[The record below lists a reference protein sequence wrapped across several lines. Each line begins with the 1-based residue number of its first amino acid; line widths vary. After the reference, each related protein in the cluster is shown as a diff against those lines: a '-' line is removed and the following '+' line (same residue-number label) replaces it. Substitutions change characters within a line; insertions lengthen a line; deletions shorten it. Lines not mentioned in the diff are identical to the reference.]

1 MGTGGYG
8 AVYLAKNKK
17 TGNYVAIKAIQK
29 LKVKDYESFITEM
42 NILKGL
48 DHPNIYKLYETW
60 ETDRI
65 WFLSTEYCKGGELF
79 YYIVKQDNKHLTEG
93 EAALIMR
100 QGFSAIKYLHE
111 NSICH
116 RDIKP
121 ENFLLYKE
129 KDPDNI
135 KLIDFGLAKKLSKNE
150 IMNNPNG
157 TAYYIAPE
165 VLKGEYTLKWDVW
178 SMGVVLYIMM
188 CGRPPFK
195 GKTNPEIINNV
206 LKGDYHFDYP
216 SFETASDDVKDFI
229 SKWLELDVDKRMSA
243 AEAYDHPWI
252 QKQWEKEEKTLTIP
266 PEVPDSI
273 MDFMNAV
280 NFKKTTL
287 TFLASRI
294 PEDQIENLR
303 KAFIKI
309 DKNGD
314 GVLSKQELSEG
325 VSKVP
330 GCNIKEEDWDLVLQ
344 LMDTNNNGN
353 IDYTEF
359 IAGCMQSYVYLKE
372 NNLKHAFE
380 YFDKDGNGT
389 ITLEE
394 LKETLSSDDLLLDE
408 KEIEMI
414 ISEIDQ
420 NDDGKIDYNEFLEMM
435 KNNDR
440 MTDLL
445 AK

>member
-1 MGTGGYG
+1 LRRNLEQAGT
-8 AVYLAKNKK
+8 APCILLKLNK

-79 YYIVKQDNKHLTEG
+79 YYIVKQENKHLTEG

-100 QGFSAIKYLHE
+100 QSFSALKYLHE

-121 ENFLLYKE
+121 ENFLLYKD

-135 KLIDFGLAKKLSKNE
+135 KVIDFGLAKKLSENE
-150 IMNNPNG
+150 IMSNPNG

-165 VLKGEYTLKWDVW
+165 VLKGDYTVKCDIW

-195 GKTNPEIINNV
+195 GKTNPEIINSV
-206 LKGDYHFDYP
+206 LKGEYNFDYP
-216 SFETASDDVKDFI
+216 SFETASEDVKDFI
-229 SKWLELDVDKRMSA
+229 SKWLETDVDSRMSA

-266 PEVPDSI
+266 EDVPDSI

-280 NFKKTTL
+280 NFK
-287 TFLASRI
+287 
-294 PEDQIENLR
+294 
-303 KAFIKI
+303 
-309 DKNGD
+309 
-314 GVLSKQELSEG
+314 
-325 VSKVP
+325 
-330 GCNIKEEDWDLVLQ
+330 
-344 LMDTNNNGN
+344 
-353 IDYTEF
+353 
-359 IAGCMQSYVYLKE
+359 
-372 NNLKHAFE
+372 
-380 YFDKDGNGT
+380 
-389 ITLEE
+389 
-394 LKETLSSDDLLLDE
+394 
-408 KEIEMI
+408 
-414 ISEIDQ
+414 
-420 NDDGKIDYNEFLEMM
+420 
-435 KNNDR
+435 
-440 MTDLL
+440 
-445 AK
+445 

>member
-1 MGTGGYG
+1 M
-8 AVYLAKNKK
+8 YLAKNKK

-29 LKVKDYESFITEM
+29 LKVKDYESFVTEM

-65 WFLSTEYCKGGELF
+65 CFLSTEYCRGGELF
-79 YYIVKQDNKHLTEG
+79 YYIVKQEKKHLTEG

-100 QGFSAIKYLHE
+100 QGFSALKYLHE
-111 NSICH
+111 NNIWH

-121 ENFLLYKE
+121 ENFLLYKD
-129 KDPDNI
+129 KNPDNI
-135 KLIDFGLAKKLSKNE
+135 KLIDFGLAKKLSENE
-150 IMNNPNG
+150 IMSNPNG

-165 VLKGEYTLKWDVW
+165 VLKGEYTVKCDVW

-195 GKTNPEIINNV
+195 GKTNPEIISSV
-206 LKGDYHFDYP
+206 LKGEYHYDYP
-216 SFETASDDVKDFI
+216 SFEKASEEVKDFI
-229 SKWLELDVDKRMSA
+229 AKWLEMDVDSRMSA

-252 QKQWEKEEKTLTIP
+252 QKQWEKEEKDLEIP
-266 PEVPDSI
+266 EDVPNSI

-294 PEDQIENLR
+294 PEEQIENLR

-309 DKNGD
+309 DTNGD
-314 GVLSKQELSEG
+314 GVLSKEELVEG
-325 VSKVP
+325 VSAVP
-330 GCNIKEEDWDLVLQ
+330 ECNIAEEDWDLVIQ
-344 LMDTNNNGN
+344 LMDTNNNGS

-372 NNLKHAFE
+372 NNLKQAFE

-394 LKETLSSDDLLLDE
+394 LKDTLWCDDLLLDE
-408 KEIEMI
+408 SEIEKI
-414 ISEIDQ
+414 ISDIDQ
-420 NDDGKIDYNEFLEMM
+420 NKDGMIDYKEFLEMM
-435 KNNDR
+435 KKNEK
-440 MTDLL
+440 MKDLISV
-445 AK
+445 

>member
-1 MGTGGYG
+1 
-8 AVYLAKNKK
+8 
-17 TGNYVAIKAIQK
+17 
-29 LKVKDYESFITEM
+29 M

-65 WFLSTEYCKGGELF
+65 CFLSTEYCRGGELF
-79 YYIVKQDNKHLTEG
+79 YYIVKQENKHVTEG
-93 EAALIMR
+93 EAALVMR
-100 QGFSAIKYLHE
+100 QGFSALKYLHE

-129 KDPDNI
+129 KEPDNI
-135 KLIDFGLAKKLSKNE
+135 KLIDFGLAKKLSENE
-150 IMNNPNG
+150 IMSNPNG

-165 VLKGEYTLKWDVW
+165 VLKGDYTVKCDIW

-195 GKTNPEIINNV
+195 GKTNPEIINSV
-206 LKGDYHFDYP
+206 LKGEYNFDYP
-216 SFETASDDVKDFI
+216 SFEIASDDVKDFI
-229 SKWLELDVDKRMSA
+229 SKCLEMDVDKRMSA
-243 AEAYDHPWI
+243 ADAYDHPWI
-252 QKQWEKEEKTLTIP
+252 QRQWEKEEKELTIP
-266 PEVPDSI
+266 ADVPESI

-294 PEDQIENLR
+294 PEDQIENVR

-309 DKNGD
+309 DVNGD
-314 GVLSKQELSEG
+314 GVLSKEELVKG
-325 VSKVP
+325 ISKIP
-330 GCNIKEEDWDLVLQ
+330 ECKIKEEDWDLAIQ
-344 LMDTNNNGN
+344 LMDSNNNGC
-353 IDYTEF
+353 IDYSEF

-372 NNLKHAFE
+372 NNLKQAFE
-380 YFDKDGNGT
+380 YFDRDGNGT
-389 ITLEE
+389 ITLDE
-394 LKETLSSDDLLLDE
+394 LKESLCSDDMLLDE
-408 KEIEMI
+408 KELENI

-420 NDDGKIDYNEFLEMM
+420 NDDGKIDYNEFIEMM
-435 KNNDR
+435 KTNDK
-440 MTDLL
+440 MKELISS
-445 AK
+445 K

>member
-1 MGTGGYG
+1 MESHKTKVLKSWFIDSKKGNIKNEYFFEKKLGTGGYG
-8 AVYLAKNKK
+8 AVYLARNKK

-65 WFLSTEYCKGGELF
+65 CFLSTEYCRGGELF
-79 YYIVKQDNKHLTEG
+79 YYIVKQEKKHLSEG

-100 QGFSAIKYLHE
+100 QGFSALKYLHE

-129 KDPDNI
+129 KNPDNI
-135 KLIDFGLAKKLSKNE
+135 KLIDFGLAKKLSENE

-165 VLKGEYTLKWDVW
+165 VLKGEYSMKCDIW

-195 GKTNPEIINNV
+195 GKTNPDIINSV
-206 LKGDYHFDYP
+206 LKGEYNFDYP
-216 SFETASDDVKDFI
+216 SFESASEDVKDFI
-229 SKWLELDVDKRMSA
+229 TQCLEMDVDKRMSA

-252 QKQWEKEEKTLTIP
+252 QKQWEKEEKDLTIP
-266 PEVPDSI
+266 EDVPDSI
-273 MDFMNAV
+273 MDFMNSV

-294 PEDQIENLR
+294 PEEQIENLR

-314 GVLSKQELSEG
+314 GALSKEELVVG
-325 VSKVP
+325 VSAVP
-330 GCNIKEEDWDLVLQ
+330 E
-344 LMDTNNNGN
+344 
-353 IDYTEF
+353 
-359 IAGCMQSYVYLKE
+359 
-372 NNLKHAFE
+372 
-380 YFDKDGNGT
+380 
-389 ITLEE
+389 
-394 LKETLSSDDLLLDE
+394 
-408 KEIEMI
+408 
-414 ISEIDQ
+414 
-420 NDDGKIDYNEFLEMM
+420 
-435 KNNDR
+435 
-440 MTDLL
+440 
-445 AK
+445 

>member
-17 TGNYVAIKAIQK
+17 TDNYVAIKAIQK
-29 LKVKDYESFITEM
+29 LKVKDYESFVTEM
-42 NILKGL
+42 NILRGL

-79 YYIVKQDNKHLTEG
+79 YFIVKQDAKHLTEQ

-100 QGFSAIKYLHE
+100 QGFSALKYLHE
-111 NSICH
+111 NNICH

-121 ENFLLYKE
+121 ENFLLYKD
-129 KDPDNI
+129 KKPDNI
-135 KLIDFGLAKKLSKNE
+135 KLIDFGLAKKLSENE
-150 IMNNPNG
+150 IMSNPNG

-165 VLKGEYTLKWDVW
+165 VLKGEYTVKCDVW
-178 SMGVVLYIMM
+178 SMGVVLYIML

-195 GKTNPEIINNV
+195 GKSNPDIISSV
-206 LKGDYHFDYP
+206 LKGEYHFDYP
-216 SFETASDDVKDFI
+216 AFESASEEVKDFI
-229 SKWLELDVDKRMSA
+229 SKCLEMDVDQRMSA

-252 QKQWEKEEKTLTIP
+252 QMQWKKEEQDLTIP
-266 PEVPDSI
+266 EDVPDSI
-273 MDFMNAV
+273 LEFMNAV

-314 GVLSKQELSEG
+314 GVLSKEELVEG
-325 VSKVP
+325 VSAVP
-330 GCNIKEEDWDLVLQ
+330 KWNIDPEDWDLVIQ
-344 LMDTNNNGN
+344 LMDTNNSGS

-372 NNLKHAFE
+372 NNLKQAFE

-389 ITLEE
+389 ITLDE
-394 LKETLSSDDLLLDE
+394 LKESLWSDDLLLDE
-408 KEIEMI
+408 EEIEDI
-414 ISEIDQ
+414 IKQIDKNQ
-420 NDDGKIDYNEFLEMM
+420 DGMIDYKEFLEMM
-435 KNNDR
+435 KSNDK
-440 MTDLL
+440 MKGLIDP
-445 AK
+445 

>member
-1 MGTGGYG
+1 
-8 AVYLAKNKK
+8 
-17 TGNYVAIKAIQK
+17 
-29 LKVKDYESFITEM
+29 M

-79 YYIVKQDNKHLTEG
+79 YFIVKQESKHLSEG

-100 QGFSAIKYLHE
+100 QGFSALKYLHD
-111 NSICH
+111 NNICH

-121 ENFLLYKE
+121 ENFLLYKD
-129 KDPDNI
+129 KKPDNI
-135 KLIDFGLAKKLSKNE
+135 KLIDFGLAKKLSENE
-150 IMNNPNG
+150 IMSNPNG

-165 VLKGEYTLKWDVW
+165 VLKGEYTVKCDVW

-195 GKTNPEIINNV
+195 GKSNPEIISSV
-206 LKGDYHFDYP
+206 LKGEYHFDYP
-216 SFETASDDVKDFI
+216 AFETASEEVKDFI
-229 SKWLELDVDKRMSA
+229 SKWLETDVDQRMSA
-243 AEAYDHPWI
+243 NEAYDHPWI
-252 QKQWEKEEKTLTIP
+252 QLQWKKEEKDLTIP
-266 PEVPDSI
+266 EDVPDSI
-273 MDFMNAV
+273 LEFMNAV

-309 DKNGD
+309 DTNGD
-314 GVLSKQELSEG
+314 GVLSKDELVEG
-325 VSKVP
+325 VSEVP
-330 GCNIKEEDWDLVLQ
+330 KCNINPEDWDLVIQ
-344 LMDTNNNGN
+344 LMDTNNNGS

-372 NNLKHAFE
+372 NNLKQAFE

-389 ITLEE
+389 ITLDE
-394 LKETLSSDDLLLDE
+394 LKESLWSDDMLLDE
-408 KEIEMI
+408 EEIENI
-414 ISEIDQ
+414 IKTIDKNQ
-420 NDDGKIDYNEFLEMM
+420 DGMIDYKEFLEMM
-435 KNNDR
+435 KSNDK
-440 MTDLL
+440 MKELIEM
-445 AK
+445 